1 MSGESE
7 YIRNSKRLSKLLRH
21 RPDIPHDEH
30 GWISLDDVE
39 RLGGM
44 DRRLV
49 MEIARVNTR
58 YEISEDEERIRAFH
72 GHSIDIDYGNPVE
85 PPEFLYHGTSAQA
98 WEGIK
103 DTGYILPMRRAEVHL
118 SVSVEYAQ
126 NVAGRRGSHG
136 GIVILRVDSGRMH
149 ADGHEFHLSGDGVYL
164 TEKVPMEYVEPM
176 TGDWEKPER

>member
-49 MEIARVNTR
+49 IDLVGKNTR
-58 YEISEDEERIRAFH
+58 YELSEDGGHVRAFH
-72 GHSIDIDYGNPVE
+72 GHSID
-85 PPEFLYHGTSAQA
+85 
-98 WEGIK
+98 
-103 DTGYILPMRRAEVHL
+103 
-118 SVSVEYAQ
+118 
-126 NVAGRRGSHG
+126 
-136 GIVILRVDSGRMH
+136 VD
-149 ADGHEFHLSGDGVYL
+149 
-164 TEKVPMEYVEPM
+164 
-176 TGDWEKPER
+176 

>member
-1 MSGESE
+1 
-7 YIRNSKRLSKLLRH
+7 
-21 RPDIPHDEH
+21 
-30 GWISLDDVE
+30 
-39 RLGGM
+39 M

-72 GHSIDIDYGNPVE
+72 GHNIDVDYGDSVE

-98 WEGIK
+98 WERIK
-103 DTGYILPMRRAEVHL
+103 DIEYILPMRRAEVHL
-118 SVSVEYAQ
+118 SVSIKYAQ

>member
-1 MSGESE
+1 MSDEST
-7 YIRNSKRLSKLLRH
+7 YIRNSKRLSRILGH

-49 MEIARVNTR
+49 IDLVGENTR
-58 YEISEDEERIRAFH
+58 YELSEDGEHVRAFH
-72 GHSIDIDYGNPVE
+72 GHSIDVDYGDPVE
-85 PPEFLYHGTSAQA
+85 PPEFLYHGTSSQA
-98 WEGIK
+98 WERIK
-103 DTGYILPMRRAEVHL
+103 ETGYILPMRRAEVHL
-118 SVSVEYAQ
+118 SISIEYAK
-126 NVAGRRGSHG
+126 NVAGRRVPHG

-164 TEKVPMEYVEPM
+164 TAKVPVEYVESM
-176 TGDWEKPER
+176 SGDREERE